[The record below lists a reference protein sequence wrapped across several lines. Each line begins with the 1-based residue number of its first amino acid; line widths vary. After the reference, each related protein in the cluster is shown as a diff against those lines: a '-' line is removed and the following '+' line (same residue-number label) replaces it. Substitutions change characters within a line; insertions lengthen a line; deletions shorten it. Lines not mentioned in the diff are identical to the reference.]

1 MNTIYSLMAGV
12 IMNLHALMK
21 PKSNL
26 VHRKIES
33 YKAKMEF
40 STMRGVGYFISVLF
54 STLKFN
60 KLFLFVN
67 EKETKPRRFYLFIW
81 TAEIGRPAGKRIPK
95 NLRKS
100 NGIIFYLFDDSIH
113 FIQNVQWNITFDAFV
128 HYSWRSLNIL
138 LKYLKS

>member
-1 MNTIYSLMAGV
+1 MAGV

-26 VHRKIES
+26 VHKRTES

-67 EKETKPRRFYLFIW
+67 EKETKPRRFYLFI
-81 TAEIGRPAGKRIPK
+81 
-95 NLRKS
+95 
-100 NGIIFYLFDDSIH
+100 
-113 FIQNVQWNITFDAFV
+113 
-128 HYSWRSLNIL
+128 
-138 LKYLKS
+138 